1 MERILEADRK
11 WKERNERILVR
22 NGPTARDEYLRQ
34 EARRIESLRR
44 EMERRGLR
52 LIKSLDN

>member
-11 WKERNERILVR
+11 WKERNEHILVR

-44 EMERRGLR
+44 EMERRGLEV
-52 LIKSLDN
+52 DQVT

>member
-1 MERILEADRK
+1 MERILESDRK

-22 NGPTARDEYLRQ
+22 NGPTALDEYLKQ

-44 EMERRGLR
+44 EMERRGLEV
-52 LIKSLDN
+52 DQVT